1 MNIGASIGNVF
12 KIALVLGGIY
22 AFVKWEFTETQDD
35 DVRSIAEKACIDA
48 IEARFDTSTV
58 RIYTVNESN
67 NGYVVRATATL
78 ARGNTAKVYCLTNT
92 HGGVEEITIEER

>member
-22 AFVKWEFTETQDD
+22 AFVNWGFMETQDD
-35 DVRSIAEKACIDA
+35 DVRGFAEKACIDE
-48 IEARFDTSTV
+48 IEDRFDTSTARV
-58 RIYTVNESN
+58 YAVNDTN

-92 HGGVEEITIEER
+92 HGGVEDITIEER

>member
-12 KIALVLGGIY
+12 KVALVLGCIY
-22 AFVKWEFTETQDD
+22 AFVNWEFTETQDD
-35 DVRSIAEKACIDA
+35 DVRGYAEKACIDA
-48 IEARFDTSTV
+48 IEDRFDTSTV
-58 RIYTVNESN
+58 RVYTVNESN

>member
-12 KIALVLGGIY
+12 KVALVLGGIY

-35 DVRSIAEKACIDA
+35 DVRSFAEKACIDA
-48 IEARFDTSTV
+48 IEDRFDTSTV

-67 NGYVVRATATL
+67 NGYVVRATVTL
-78 ARGNTAKVYCLTNT
+78 ARGNIAKVYCLTNT

>member
-1 MNIGASIGNVF
+1 MNIGASIGNVI

-35 DVRSIAEKACIDA
+35 DVRSFAEKACIDE
-48 IEARFDTSTV
+48 IEDRFNTSMV
-58 RIYTVNESN
+58 RIYAVNENN
-67 NGYVVRATATL
+67 NGYVVRTTVTL
-78 ARGNTAKVYCLTNT
+78 ARGTVAKIYCLTNA